1 MSATHSNSLVLVW
14 QVAQFEARHLKAAAL
29 GPTHLLLGLCKIVDL
44 DLPALVSNTAP
55 DRDMVLEECL
65 REIRKLRTVFR
76 TAQVDP
82 MLLRRNLRRSQP
94 ERRFQL
100 DESERLRR
108 TPEAKRVFADA
119 EHFAELTVGVVYPV
133 HLLYACLLAEDEHC
147 DATFTSLGI
156 DKKRLL
162 TVAKRQVGL
171 PALDAATGSKPPRA
185 RWN

>member
-1 MSATHSNSLVLVW
+1 MSAIHSNSLVLVW
-14 QVAQFEARHLKAAAL
+14 QVAQFEARYLKATAL

-44 DLPALVSNTAP
+44 DLPALISTTAP
-55 DRDMVLEECL
+55 DRDTVLEESL
-65 REIRKLRTVFR
+65 REVRKLRTVFR

-82 MLLRRNLRRSQP
+82 MRLRRSLRKSQP
-94 ERRFQL
+94 ERRFEL

-119 EHFAELTVGVVYPV
+119 EHFAELSTGVVYPV
-133 HLLYACLLAEDEHC
+133 HILYACLLAEDKHR
-147 DATFTSLGI
+147 DATLASLGI

-162 TVAKRQVGL
+162 TVAKRQIGL
-171 PALDAATGSKPPRA
+171 PAPDATVGSTPPRT

>member
-1 MSATHSNSLVLVW
+1 
-14 QVAQFEARHLKAAAL
+14 
-29 GPTHLLLGLCKIVDL
+29 
-44 DLPALVSNTAP
+44 
-55 DRDMVLEECL
+55 MVLEECL

-119 EHFAELTVGVVYPV
+119 EHFAELTVGRAYQGHILTYNIWVIAFIRFNSV
-133 HLLYACLLAEDEHC
+133 ASCA
-147 DATFTSLGI
+147 SLRSYRRI
-156 DKKRLL
+156 AM
-162 TVAKRQVGL
+162 TTL
-171 PALDAATGSKPPRA
+171 P
-185 RWN
+185 